1 MYSTLTLLGTEP
13 HRTAHNHRI
22 VYATALYGVYAIQK
36 RQSGHYTQIRYTEVG
51 RRAVHFYGYHAS
63 QFSRRIRNFKPE
75 INHGVWVLAH
85 PTP

>member
-1 MYSTLTLLGTEP
+1 MPL
-13 HRTAHNHRI
+13 
-22 VYATALYGVYAIQK
+22 LYGVYAIQNK
-36 RQSGHYTQIRYTEVG
+36 TKWSLSTYTLIRYTEVG

-75 INHGVWVLAH
+75 INHGVWVLAQ